1 MWFWF
6 HGAPW
11 PAKAPRSASVTLE
24 PRSLVPYRARLFRTG
39 VVLLCAAQLGACALS
54 FDARS
59 LGAPA
64 TMAAPASAPPVGNEF
79 HLSEKAVFLFFGAV
93 TASEPSLQRSL
104 AGQLAG
110 GASVANLRVGVS
122 SRFSDILISIL
133 SVGMIV
139 PRTVTFDGVIVGGH

>member
-11 PAKAPRSASVTLE
+11 SAKAPRSVSTTFY
-24 PRSLVPYRARLFRTG
+24 PRSLVRHLSPLLRAGLLIVC
-39 VVLLCAAQLGACALS
+39 VVQLSGCALS

-59 LGAPA
+59 LGATA

-79 HLSEKAVFLFFGAV
+79 HLSEKAVFLFFGSV

-104 AGQLAG
+104 AGQL
-110 GASVANLRVGVS
+110 
-122 SRFSDILISIL
+122 
-133 SVGMIV
+133 
-139 PRTVTFDGVIVGGH
+139 